1 MGNIVNI
8 IIAVGLQSDVEG
20 GEIAF
25 LVLPLPEK
33 VAEGII
39 REQEDSSLLAEGGP
53 LSEMLNAYAVLIG
66 YQHGWFVRAEL
77 IREDNDDE

>member
-33 VAEGII
+33 VAEGIQI
-39 REQEDSSLLAEGGP
+39 DR
-53 LSEMLNAYAVLIG
+53 
-66 YQHGWFVRAEL
+66 
-77 IREDNDDE
+77 